1 MLLSPIIYYVLEIF
15 LFLVLAYDTLGYLVT
30 SNRKGRVTP
39 EDYARLIYTWLFT
52 MVLCCGCC
60 CLEWL
65 PLADELFLALKIFIT
80 LPVLNGTNK
89 LKKILVDDKLLTGL
103 CKKLGFCGGAANNA
117 CAEDDTKSGDKKAE

>member
-15 LFLVLAYDTLGYLVT
+15 LFSVLAYDTLGYLVT
-30 SNRKGRVTP
+30 NRRGRVSS
-39 EDYARLIYTWLFT
+39 EDYSRLIYTWLFS
-52 MVLCCGCC
+52 VVVCSGCC

-80 LPVLNGTNK
+80 LPVLNGANK

-103 CKKLGFCGGAANNA
+103 CKKLGFCGGASAT
-117 CAEDDTKSGDKKAE
+117 CAEDDTKSGEKKSE